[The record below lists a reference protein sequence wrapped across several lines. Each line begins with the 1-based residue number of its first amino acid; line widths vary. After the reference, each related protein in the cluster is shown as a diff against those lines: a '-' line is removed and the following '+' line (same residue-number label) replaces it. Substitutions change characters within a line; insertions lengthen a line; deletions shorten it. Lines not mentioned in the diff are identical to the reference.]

1 MQVSRL
7 LLILLL
13 LAAPVGFA
21 QQADEGGGNGGGN
34 GSSKGDSH
42 ETPVAT
48 PGATAPGDNDA
59 ETPAQTDTP
68 PLRDEYEPRERISR
82 DKAESFPPDI

>member
-7 LLILLL
+7 PLILLL

-21 QQADEGGGNGGGN
+21 QQADDGGGNG
-34 GSSKGDSH
+34 DSN

-48 PGATAPGDNDA
+48 RSATAPGDNDA